1 MKNFG
6 YYAFD
11 DTSKNRLALNR
22 CSRESDA
29 HPLMVNCAG
38 HFASRFP
45 FMTDNKDGRLDYYI
59 IYVNSGTLT
68 FFNHEKSTG
77 AGSGSLVLIPPREG
91 YKYSYC
97 GGEEL
102 GYYWLHFTGSSVKQ
116 RLDEY
121 SIDSFPKIY
130 SCGETNRIV
139 QRFQSIFDAFEKQD
153 RFRDRELS
161 ALLDRMLIAIAR
173 SLSVAGN
180 SSDAMSKSVR
190 YINANYSS
198 DIKIPDLAA
207 MEHLSTSRYNFLFKE
222 RFGVSPKKYILKLRM
237 SWARE
242 LLLSTDLPIKQIGIM
257 CGYEDSHF
265 FSKCFKSFFGIP
277 PTQCR
282 VEQ

>member
-11 DTSKNRLALNR
+11 DTSENRHALNR
-22 CSRESDA
+22 CSRQSGE
-29 HPLMVNCAG
+29 HPLVVNCAG
-38 HFASRFP
+38 HFTSRFP
-45 FMTDNKDGRLDYYI
+45 FMTDNADGRLDYYI
-59 IYVNSGTLT
+59 IYVNSGILT
-68 FFNHEKSTG
+68 FMSNGESIDAT
-77 AGSGSLVLIPPREG
+77 SGSLVLIPSQSG
-91 YKYSYC
+91 YKYSYR

-102 GYYWLHFTGSSVKQ
+102 GYYWLHFTGSDVEQ
-116 RLDEY
+116 CLEEY
-121 SIDSFPKIY
+121 SLEFFPKIY
-130 SCGETNRIV
+130 SCPDANRIT

-161 ALLDRMLIAIAR
+161 ALLERLLIAIAR
-173 SLSVAGN
+173 SVSTDGSDPAILSR
-180 SSDAMSKSVR
+180 SIR

-222 RFGVSPKKYILKLRM
+222 RLGVSPKKYILTLRM

-265 FSKCFKSFFGIP
+265 FSKCFKSFFGTT
-277 PTQCR
+277 PTQYR
-282 VEQ
+282 EEQ